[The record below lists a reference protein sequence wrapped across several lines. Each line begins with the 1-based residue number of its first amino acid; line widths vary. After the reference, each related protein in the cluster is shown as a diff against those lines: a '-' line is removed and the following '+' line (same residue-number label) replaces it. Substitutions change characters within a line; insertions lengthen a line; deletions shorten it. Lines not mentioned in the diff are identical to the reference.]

1 MKLKTSTTFKTQQ
14 ERAYNHK
21 TMTSHQTL
29 PLGNKNQQFPHKEAH
44 SLSLTGWTKV
54 IRPKKTFNWND
65 IKELWNYRELLY
77 FFAWR
82 DLKVK
87 YKQTVV
93 GIAWAI
99 FQPFMAMVVFSV
111 VFGKLANLPSD
122 GIPYPI
128 FVYSG
133 LLIWQFFASSLND
146 ASNTLV
152 ANTSIVTKVYF
163 PRLLL
168 PIADSV
174 TKLVDTFFAAIV
186 LIGLM
191 VYYGYMPGFSSIL
204 IIPLLFL
211 IAFMAAE
218 GAGLVLS
225 AINVKY
231 RDVRYILPYFMQ
243 ILIFVTPV
251 IYPTS
256 IAGKYSWI
264 LKINPMAG
272 VIENARAAILGT
284 TPIDWHGLLISAGIS
299 VVLFI
304 IGIIFFKKTERYFAD
319 VV

>member
-1 MKLKTSTTFKTQQ
+1 MMEEK
-14 ERAYNHK
+14 
-21 TMTSHQTL
+21 
-29 PLGNKNQQFPHKEAH
+29 
-44 SLSLTGWTKV
+44 WTKI

-99 FQPFMAMVVFSV
+99 FQPFMAMIVFSV

-133 LLIWQFFASSLND
+133 LLIWQFFASSLSD
-146 ASNTLV
+146 ASNTLI

-174 TKLVDTFFAAIV
+174 TKLVDTFFAGII

-191 VYYGYMPGFSSIL
+191 IYYGYTPGFTGIL

-211 IAFMAAE
+211 IAFMTAE

-256 IAGKYSWI
+256 IAGKYEWI

-272 VIENARAAILGT
+272 VIENTRAALLGT
-284 TPIDWHGLLISAGIS
+284 TPIDWQSLLISASIS
-299 VVLFI
+299 AVLFV